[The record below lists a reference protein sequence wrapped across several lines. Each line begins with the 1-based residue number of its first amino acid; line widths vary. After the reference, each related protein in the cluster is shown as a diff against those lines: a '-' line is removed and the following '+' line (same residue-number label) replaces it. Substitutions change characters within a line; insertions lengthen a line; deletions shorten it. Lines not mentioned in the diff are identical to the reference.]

1 MINNRN
7 GETDG
12 SQDNS
17 LPGEGQINTPAAL
30 NDEFPDTSNSSN
42 KRGME
47 ENISRMDTK
56 KKNKRKKN
64 NRLDCIACNGSCS
77 GIAPSFF
84 CF

>member
-56 KKNKRKKN
+56 KKNKRKETIGWIVSLATAVVLALLL
-64 NRLDCIACNGSCS
+64 R
-77 GIAPSFF
+77 FF